1 MHENPLTPFPTDLV
15 ITSKTFGF
23 LRNVLIEHLGLEK
36 AKRFLLRFGR
46 ELGIEKAKEIL
57 ISNFSIED
65 FLKAALELHISLG
78 HISNIIVNN
87 HPIPSENNLS
97 FNNATGIWEGSFE
110 VPIQLDYFGQSKDC
124 SCYILSGFASGIM
137 TTFYNTDIF
146 VKEVTCRARGDEHC
160 SFDVNTRDY
169 WEKNT
174 PYDLAIYDDQTIL
187 DELEDTYDILLQQK
201 NLLNKVTD
209 FHSNITEVIA
219 QQNDLTKVLSTAY
232 MTLNIPV
239 FITDLDGKILYK
251 EGIYTDLKLDLTKII
266 KQMRSI
272 NHSTIFNV
280 TAHNL
285 LGTSIQLDAKNFA
298 YCFFLYE
305 KNVLPDV
312 NDHLFLERLGVA
324 ASLCFLNE
332 KVSFEAT
339 ERLKIN
345 FLERLINQQ
354 FHNQAE
360 IELHSKYISPK
371 LKPSYRTIS
380 MKLIINEGQSLLPDS
395 YKIMLEIA
403 RVLKIYNIS
412 GLLSQKND
420 HIILFLYDLTDF
432 TWIVK
437 SLTKICRSIER
448 NTVGVTFKNGISN
461 SFESLDGFYSSLS
474 QAEQAMN
481 FPRDELF
488 TEYHSLGI
496 FSTILE
502 NFNPEIIISMGHN
515 ELGPLL
521 ENIEKNQELLFTLYT
536 FLKNSQKLEKT
547 MKDLKLS
554 IGGIKYRIS
563 KVEKMLNIDL
573 KDATTAAHILLLME
587 ILILLNVISFKQHQ

>member
-1 MHENPLTPFPTDLV
+1 MNEKALNSLPADLV
-15 ITSKTFGF
+15 ITSKTFGY
-23 LRNVLIEHLGLEK
+23 LRNVLIEHLGIEK

-46 ELGIEKAKEIL
+46 DLGVEKAKEIL
-57 ISNFSIED
+57 TTNFSIED
-65 FLKAALELHISLG
+65 FLKVALELHVSLG
-78 HISNIIVNN
+78 HISNIIVHGKPDLTNDK
-87 HPIPSENNLS
+87 IA
-97 FNNATGIWEGSFE
+97 FKNATGIWEGSFE

-146 VKEVTCRARGDEHC
+146 VKEITCRARGDENC
-160 SFDVNTRDY
+160 SFDVNTRAY
-169 WEKNT
+169 WEENE
-174 PYDLAIYDDQTIL
+174 PFDLAIFDNQTIF

-219 QQNDLTKVLSTAY
+219 QQNDLNKVLSTAFIS
-232 MTLNIPV
+232 LNIPV
-239 FITDLDGKILYK
+239 FITDLDGKILYR
-251 EGIYTDLKLDLTKII
+251 EGISNDTPIDLSTII
-266 KQMRSI
+266 KQMRTV
-272 NHSTIFNV
+272 NHSTIFH
-280 TAHNL
+280 TATQNL
-285 LGTSIQLDAKNFA
+285 LGTSIQLDTKNFA

-305 KNVLPDV
+305 KNLLPDE
-312 NDHLFLERLGVA
+312 NDHLFLERLAVA

-332 KVSFEAT
+332 KASFEAT

-354 FHNQAE
+354 FHTPDE

-371 LKPSYRTIS
+371 LNAPYRTIS
-380 MKLIINEGQSLLPDS
+380 MKLIIPEGEVILPDS

-403 RVLKIYNIS
+403 RKLKIYSIS

-420 HIILFLYDLTDF
+420 HIILFLYNVTDYNF
-432 TWIVK
+432 AIK
-437 SLTKICRSIER
+437 ALTKICRSIEK
-448 NTVGVTFKNGISN
+448 NIVDITFKIGVSN
-461 SFESLDGFYSSLS
+461 LFESLDEFYSSLT

-481 FPRDELF
+481 FPGDKMF
-488 TEYHSLGI
+488 TEYQALGI

-502 NFNPEIIISMGHN
+502 NFNPSTIMTMGNN

-521 ENIEKNQELLFTLYT
+521 DDIEKNQELLFTLYT

-547 MKDLKLS
+547 MKDLTLS
-554 IGGIKYRIS
+554 IGGIKYRIA
-563 KVEKMLNIDL
+563 KIEKILNIDL
-573 KDATTAAHILLLME
+573 KDATTAAHLLLLME
-587 ILILLNVISFKQHQ
+587 ILILLNVISFKQL

>member
-1 MHENPLTPFPTDLV
+1 MHEKPLQPFPADLV
-15 ITSKTFGF
+15 ITSKTFGY

-57 ISNFSIED
+57 TTDFSIDD

-78 HISNIIVNN
+78 HISNIIVHGQERPDSNN
-87 HPIPSENNLS
+87 IQ
-97 FNNATGIWEGSFE
+97 FTDATGIWEGSFE
-110 VPIQLDYFGQSKDC
+110 VPIQLDYFGHSKDC

-146 VKEVTCRARGDEHC
+146 VKEVSCRARGDEYC
-160 SFDVNTRDY
+160 SFDVNTREY

-174 PYDLAIYDDQTIL
+174 PEDLAIYDNQTIL

-201 NLLNKVTD
+201 ILLNKVTD

-219 QQNDLTKVLSTAY
+219 QQNDLNKVLLTAY
-232 MTLNIPV
+232 TTLNIPV
-239 FITDLDGKILYK
+239 FITDLDGQILYK
-251 EGIYTDLKLDLTKII
+251 EGIHSETALDLTNII
-266 KQMRSI
+266 KQMRTI
-272 NHSTIFNV
+272 NHSTIFN
-280 TAHNL
+280 TATYNL
-285 LGTSIQLDAKNFA
+285 LGTSIQLDGKNFA
-298 YCFFLYE
+298 NCFFLYE
-305 KNVLPDV
+305 KDVLPDV

-332 KVSFEAT
+332 KASFEAT

-354 FHNQAE
+354 FQNPAE

-380 MKLIINEGQSLLPDS
+380 MKLILSEGEEILPDS

-403 RVLKIYNIS
+403 RVLKLYNIS

-420 HIILFLYDLTDF
+420 HIILFLYDVSDYN
-432 TWIVK
+432 WAIK
-437 SLTKICRSIER
+437 SLTKICRSVER
-448 NTVGVTFKNGISN
+448 NTAGITFKNGISD
-461 SFESLDGFYSSLS
+461 SFESLDGFYSSLT

-481 FPRDELF
+481 FPRDEMF
-488 TEYHSLGI
+488 TAYHSLGI

-502 NFNPEIIISMGHN
+502 NFNPATLLTMGNN

-521 ENIEKNQELLFTLYT
+521 QDLEKNQELLFTLYT

-547 MKDLKLS
+547 MKDLTLS
-554 IGGIKYRIS
+554 IGGIKYRIA
-563 KVEKMLNIDL
+563 KIEKMLNIDL

-587 ILILLNVISFKQHQ
+587 ILILLNIISFKQPQ